1 MCCYCVPSQTLFVVL
16 CRNLAIVSCQTERP
30 LQMVSSCRE
39 KHSAGDMLS
48 SSFSRSLSPQ
58 SLLCAGTYRP
68 RRWASIWIHEL
79 SLKSCAADGI
89 EAVYMVYRDTV
100 VSTARLRRALILQLT
115 LQLIS
120 GALAATPVAVNG
132 HAPILDALLFPKWF
146 ILFFR
151 DVDMSIQ
158 SSTQPSLLL
167 HNELLRSSTYFGTSS
182 SKIHTSR
189 YILQEKKKRNE
200 ESKFNKSSTFFCP
213 HYNVN

>member
-1 MCCYCVPSQTLFVVL
+1 
-16 CRNLAIVSCQTERP
+16 
-30 LQMVSSCRE
+30 
-39 KHSAGDMLS
+39 MLS
-48 SSFSRSLSPQ
+48 SSFSLSLSPQ

-167 HNELLRSSTYFGTSS
+167 HNELLRSSTFLARHRQKSIHHGTFY
-182 SKIHTSR
+182 R
-189 YILQEKKKRNE
+189 KKKKE
-200 ESKFNKSSTFFCP
+200 MKSPNLINLLLFFVRITTSTNVCPDHFIHRQFFLGGRGSSNFWCI
-213 HYNVN
+213 VFFFLLSMR

>member
-1 MCCYCVPSQTLFVVL
+1 
-16 CRNLAIVSCQTERP
+16 
-30 LQMVSSCRE
+30 
-39 KHSAGDMLS
+39 MLS

-189 YILQEKKKRNE
+189 CILQEKKRKVM
-200 ESKFNKSSTFFCP
+200 KSPNLINLLLFFVRITTSTNVCPDHFIHRQFFFGRDEVP
-213 HYNVN
+213 RISGALSFSFFSL